1 MASWA
6 DDGKSGA
13 IELSRAEVKKFY
25 LKPDGRRCPELYQA
39 FIDTCAYS
47 LVS

>member
-6 DDGKSGA
+6 DTGKSSA
-13 IELSRAEVKKFY
+13 IELSRAEVKKIY

-39 FIDTCAYS
+39 FIDACAYS
-47 LVS
+47 RVS